1 MQPEHVPVIPSDATR
16 IRLGSGIICVDA
28 AGAQAVLERLPSLRE
43 KGVEAECGPA
53 LLHVGGNLMVGWSA
67 WSDGRILAGR
77 MLPVSEW
84 PTRLAAVDERLIYFF
99 MEASFRQE
107 ELDPRLWMRWL
118 DATNCSQEVV
128 RSASNERVIEADFC
142 YASRIIELRCYRLRF
157 VDRPDERVWLLRES
171 VATAAYAPFRSV
183 DGPTPTDRGAVQR
196 DRRLWMYTDEAE
208 ALARFAARDDG
219 RPPIVT
225 VQEGAPLLG
234 TTEDALRE
242 ALSRADDVNQRTAYV
257 TDRTHWYVLEHLA
270 EWHGTP
276 TL

>member
-1 MQPEHVPVIPSDATR
+1 MHPEHVPVVPSDATR

-28 AGAQAVLERLPSLRE
+28 AGAQSVLARLPSLRE
-43 KGVEAECGPA
+43 KGVEAECGPE
-53 LLHVGGNLMVGWSA
+53 LLHVGGNLVVGLSA
-67 WSDGRILAGR
+67 WSDGKILVGC

-84 PTRLAAVDERLIYFF
+84 PTRLAAVYERLIHFF
-99 MEASFRQE
+99 MEASFRQQ

-118 DATNCSQEVV
+118 DATDCSQEVV
-128 RSASNERVIEADFC
+128 RSASNERVIESDH
-142 YASRIIELRCYRLRF
+142 YASRIIELWCYRLRF
-157 VDRPDERVWLLRES
+157 VDRPDERVWVLRES

-196 DRRLWMYTDEAE
+196 DRRMWMYTDEAE
-208 ALARFAARDDG
+208 AFARFAARDDG

-225 VQEGAPLLG
+225 VQEGAALLG
-234 TTEDALRE
+234 ITEDALRE
-242 ALSRADDVNQRTAYV
+242 ALARADNVIQRTASV

-270 EWHGTP
+270 EWHGAP

>member
-1 MQPEHVPVIPSDATR
+1 MQPEHVPVIPSNATR
-16 IRLGSGIICVDA
+16 IRLGSTIICVDA

-43 KGVEAECGPA
+43 KGVEAECGPD
-53 LLHVGGNLMVGWSA
+53 LLHVGGNVAVGWSA
-67 WSDGRILAGR
+67 WSDGRILVGC

-84 PTRLAAVDERLIYFF
+84 PARLAAVDERLIHFF
-99 MEASFRQE
+99 MEASCRQE

-118 DATNCSQEVV
+118 DATDCSQEVV
-128 RSASNERVIEADFC
+128 RSASDERAFAADH
-142 YASRIIELRCYRLRF
+142 YASRIIELRCYSLRF
-157 VDRPDERVWLLRES
+157 VDRPDERVWVLRES

-183 DGPTPTDRGAVQR
+183 DGHSPTDKGVMQR
-196 DRRLWMYTDEAE
+196 DRRLRMYTDEAE
-208 ALARFAARDDG
+208 ALARFASRDDG

-234 TTEDALRE
+234 TTEAALRE

-257 TDRTHWYVLEHLA
+257 TGRTHWYVLEHLA
-270 EWHGTP
+270 EWHGAS